1 MAEKKQIQA
10 KSKRTLRACCDVY
23 EDDGN
28 IILRLEMPGV
38 TKDKLDIKIDGNELT
53 IHGAR
58 QEITETGNILMKEIY
73 EGDFYQKYVIDDTID
88 RSKINASLEKGLLT
102 VTLGIKESEKPR
114 KINVVAK

>member
-10 KSKRTLRACCDVY
+10 KTKRSLRACCDVY
-23 EDDGN
+23 EEDGN

-38 TKDKLDIKIDGNELT
+38 SKDKLDIKIDGNELT
-53 IHGAR
+53 IHGGR
-58 QEITETGNILMKEIY
+58 QEISEEGKFLMREIY
-73 EGDFYQKYVIDDTID
+73 DGDFHQKYVIDDTID
-88 RSKINASLEKGLLT
+88 RAKINASLEKGILN